1 MFGIFVLFFGLKI
14 GIWVFLIVSILF
26 FIEYVMRW
34 FGLLFVFILVLG
46 VIFMLVVFIV
56 CFKLF
61 CGSLGRKFDM

>member
-14 GIWVFLIVSILF
+14 GIWVFFIVSILF

-61 CGSLGRKFDM
+61 CGSFGRKFDM